1 MSDQN
6 IYSYPDLLRVFQLD
20 LLRNAHPL
28 PTSAYY
34 VYVTSKNAHT
44 H

>member
-6 IYSYPDLLRVFQLD
+6 IYFLPGSFESLPLD
-20 LLRNAHPL
+20 LLRNTHPL